1 MMKKPEDI
9 LNEWIQAVNNRDIE
23 SLLALYNEQAVLM
36 PTFSNRLLNNPNK
49 IREYFEKLTSRE
61 ELSVALHEKTLNVQ
75 AIKNDIYVLCGI
87 YYWRFALDGELF
99 RFEAR
104 FSYIIDITQSSP
116 IIHHHSSQI
125 PRML

>member
-1 MMKKPEDI
+1 MIKPENI
-9 LNEWIQAVNNRDIE
+9 LDKWLLAVNKHDIDT
-23 SLLALYNEQAVLM
+23 LLALYHKSAILM

-49 IREYFEKLTSRE
+49 IREYFEKLTRQK
-61 ELSVALHEKTLNVQ
+61 ELSVALHEKTLNIQ
-75 AIKNDIYVLCGI
+75 AIENEIYVLCGI
-87 YYWRFALDGELF
+87 YYWRFSLDGELI

-104 FSYIIDITQSSP
+104 FSYILDLSQISP